1 MKSKYIVTLLFFIVI
16 NIFPYSAAYAALIK
30 YTFSGRIIRI
40 EPTLTS
46 IWGSRDWS
54 ATFYIDDGATNTSS
68 DPLVGEYN
76 NFVGDIF
83 VGGKLITKVN
93 SNYYSSTKLFVANNY
108 PSPLLEID
116 TLGFLASNE
125 LGAPLFQPS
134 IDGIPIT
141 TIEVKITDNFSELLQ
156 GTSLSDTVGL
166 AGKRYNAR
174 IFAINSARVQ
184 GSVDNISSVVLPTP
198 IPSSFVLFVSGLII
212 FLRKIA

>member
-16 NIFPYSAAYAALIK
+16 NIFPYSAAHSALIK
-30 YTFSGRIIRI
+30 YTFSGSIIRI

-54 ATFYIDDGATNTSS
+54 ATFYIDDGATNTSN

-174 IFAINSARVQ
+174 IFAINSAWVQ
-184 GSVDNISSVVLPTP
+184 GSIDNISSVVLPTP